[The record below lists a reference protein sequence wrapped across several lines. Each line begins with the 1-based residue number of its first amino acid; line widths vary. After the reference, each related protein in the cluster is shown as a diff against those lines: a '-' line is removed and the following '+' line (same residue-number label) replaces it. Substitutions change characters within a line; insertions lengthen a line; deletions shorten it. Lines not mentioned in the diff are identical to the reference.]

1 MSVVAFELMA
11 KLGLDKK
18 AYDEGLNNA
27 ETMGKDTGGKI
38 GSALGGAAKLG
49 LMGVTAAVG
58 AASTA
63 LIAMGKQAVQQYS
76 QYEQLVGGVEKLY
89 GDAADKVQNYA
100 NQAYMTSGMSAN
112 AYMETATQFSASL
125 INSLGGD
132 MNAAADMTDIAMK
145 AMSDNVNVFGSDME
159 SVSNAFKGFS
169 KQNFTMLDNLKL
181 GYGGTKT
188 EMERLIADAN
198 EYRASIGESSD
209 LTINSFAD
217 IVQAIQSIQEKQG
230 IAGTTQAEAMK
241 TLEGSANATKAAW
254 QNVITAIAGG
264 GDLEN
269 AFNGLMKTV
278 FGEKEGEG
286 LLANLIPRVQKT
298 MEGIGNFV
306 AKAGPYITEQLPAL
320 INSILPGLLESAIS
334 LVNALIQALPG
345 IIQGLLDQVPMLINS
360 LVDAFI
366 MLVPMMLTLGFEVL
380 NSLVTGIADAL
391 PQALPKLLELVQSI
405 IDSFSDPSKIQQLL
419 ETAVTIITT
428 LAEGLVQAL
437 PQLIPSVVE
446 IIGDLVIMLTEPD
459 MLAMLI
465 QAALD
470 LIVAL
475 ALGLVNAIPKLIEAV
490 PVIITNL
497 FEAIIRALPMI
508 ITAGI
513 ELIIALVKGIAMAI
527 PTLLAQ
533 VPELI
538 AGIVK
543 ALIVGGLQLVQ
554 SGAKLFNDIGSGF
567 LGSISGAAQ
576 WGKDLIDN
584 FIGGLLAK
592 WESLKKTVKNIAG
605 SIKDLI
611 GFSEPKKGPLSNFH
625 TYAPDMMDLFMQG
638 INDNKSKLL
647 NTVTDAFDFENLITT
662 PGTIDGAFS
671 VNGGAG
677 GLGANVYNIT
687 FNQPMESPIDVART
701 IREEAQYGLLGG

>member
-27 ETMGKDTGGKI
+27 ESMGKDTGGKI
-38 GSALGGAAKLG
+38 GNALGGAAKIG

-76 QYEQLVGGVEKLY
+76 QYEQLVGGVQKLY
-89 GDAADKVQNYA
+89 GDAADKVQSYA

-132 MNAAADMTDIAMK
+132 MNAAADMTDVAMK

-298 MEGIGNFV
+298 MEGIGDFV

-380 NSLVTGIADAL
+380 NSLVNGIADAL

-437 PQLIPSVVE
+437 PQLIPAVVE
-446 IIGDLVIMLTEPD
+446 IISDLVIMLTEPD

-513 ELIIALVKGIAMAI
+513 ELIIALVKGIVMAI